1 MELTTLEYIVFGL
14 VLVIILI
21 AVFCDLSLTIKDYFD
36 EDR

>member
-21 AVFCDLSLTIKDYFD
+21 AVFYDLSLTIKDYFD